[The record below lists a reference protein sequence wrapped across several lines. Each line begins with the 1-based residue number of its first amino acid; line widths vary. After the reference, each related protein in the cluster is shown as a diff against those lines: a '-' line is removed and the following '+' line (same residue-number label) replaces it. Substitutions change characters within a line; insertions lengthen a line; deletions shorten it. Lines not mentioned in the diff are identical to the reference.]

1 MIWFHSTTR
10 PSGSAAALQQRSF
23 PVFSSLAD
31 KLVLSNGVQMPGIGF
46 GTWQVPADS
55 TLENAVSAALKLGY
69 RFFDTAQIYG
79 NASAIGRGVLLSDL
93 PRAEIFISSKIWTSH
108 RSYDGVMRAFTDI
121 IEQLK
126 TTYLDQLLIH
136 WPATQGEPMIWQS
149 QNAGTWRALEDLYEQ
164 GVVKVIGVSNFLPHH
179 LVPLLARARIRPMV
193 NQLEIH
199 PGYPQFAAVNFCFK
213 QNIAVQAWSPLGR
226 GGLTHHPLLIELG
239 EKYGVSPALIAL
251 RWSLQ
256 HGFIPVVK
264 ALDAEHMKSNLDA
277 FGLTLEDEDMTR
289 LDTMQQVAFSG
300 LHPDTVTF

>member
-1 MIWFHSTTR
+1 M
-10 PSGSAAALQQRSF
+10 
-23 PVFSSLAD
+23 FSSLAD

-46 GTWQVPADS
+46 GTWQVPTDS

-164 GVVKVIGVSNFLPHH
+164 GAVKVIGVSNFLPHH

-199 PGYPQFAAVNFCFK
+199 PGYPQFAAGNFCFK

>member
-1 MIWFHSTTR
+1 MIWFHSTIR

-46 GTWQVPADS
+46 GTWQVPTDS

-164 GVVKVIGVSNFLPHH
+164 GAVKVIGVSNFLPHH

-199 PGYPQFAAVNFCFK
+199 PGYPQFAAVNFCLK

>member
-1 MIWFHSTTR
+1 MFWLHSTVR
-10 PSGSAAALQQRSF
+10 PPGSAAVLQQRNF

-31 KLVLSNGVQMPGIGF
+31 KLMLSNSVRVPSIGF

-164 GVVKVIGVSNFLPHH
+164 GAVKVIGVSNFLPHH

-199 PGYPQFAAVNFCFK
+199 PGYPQFATVNFCFK

-239 EKYGVSPALIAL
+239 EKYHVSPALIAL

-264 ALDAEHMKSNLDA
+264 TLDAEHMKSNLKA
-277 FGLTLEDEDMTR
+277 FDIVLKDEDMAR

>member
-1 MIWFHSTTR
+1 M
-10 PSGSAAALQQRSF
+10 
-23 PVFSSLAD
+23 FSSLAD

-46 GTWQVPADS
+46 GTWQVPTDS

-164 GVVKVIGVSNFLPHH
+164 GSVKVIGVSNFLPHH

>member
-1 MIWFHSTTR
+1 MIWFHSTIR

-46 GTWQVPADS
+46 GTWQVPTDS

-164 GVVKVIGVSNFLPHH
+164 GAVKVIGVSNFLPHH

-277 FGLTLEDEDMTR
+277 FGLTLEDEDMAR

>member
-1 MIWFHSTTR
+1 MIWFHSTIR

-46 GTWQVPADS
+46 GTWQVPTDS

-164 GVVKVIGVSNFLPHH
+164 GAVKVIGVSNFLPHH

-300 LHPDTVTF
+300 LHPDTITF

>member
-1 MIWFHSTTR
+1 M
-10 PSGSAAALQQRSF
+10 
-23 PVFSSLAD
+23 FSSLAD

-46 GTWQVPADS
+46 GTWQVPTDS

-93 PRAEIFISSKIWTSH
+93 LRAEIFISSKIWTSH

-164 GVVKVIGVSNFLPHH
+164 GAVKVIGVSNFLPHH

>member
-46 GTWQVPADS
+46 GTWQVPTDS

-164 GVVKVIGVSNFLPHH
+164 GAVKVIGVSNFLPHH

-289 LDTMQQVAFSG
+289 LDTMQQVAFSR

>member
-1 MIWFHSTTR
+1 MIWFHSTIR

-46 GTWQVPADS
+46 GTWQVPTDS

-136 WPATQGEPMIWQS
+136 WPATQDEPMIWQS

-164 GVVKVIGVSNFLPHH
+164 GAVKVIGVSNFLPHH

>member
-1 MIWFHSTTR
+1 MIWFHSTIR

-46 GTWQVPADS
+46 GTWQVPTDS

-164 GVVKVIGVSNFLPHH
+164 GAVKVIGISNFLPHH

-199 PGYPQFAAVNFCFK
+199 PGYPQFAAINFCFK

>member
-1 MIWFHSTTR
+1 MIWFHSTIR

-46 GTWQVPADS
+46 GTWQVPTDS

-93 PRAEIFISSKIWTSH
+93 LRAEIFISSKIWTSH

-164 GVVKVIGVSNFLPHH
+164 GAVKVIGVSNFLPHH

>member
-1 MIWFHSTTR
+1 MIWFHSTIR

-46 GTWQVPADS
+46 GTWQVPTDS

-164 GVVKVIGVSNFLPHH
+164 GAIKVIGVSNFLPHH

>member
-1 MIWFHSTTR
+1 MIWFHSTIR

-46 GTWQVPADS
+46 GTWQVPTDS

-164 GVVKVIGVSNFLPHH
+164 GAVKVIGVSNFLPHH

-289 LDTMQQVAFSG
+289 LDTMQQVAFSR

>member
-1 MIWFHSTTR
+1 MIWFHSTIR

-46 GTWQVPADS
+46 GTWQVPTDS

-164 GVVKVIGVSNFLPHH
+164 GAVKVIGVSNFLPHH

-264 ALDAEHMKSNLDA
+264 ALDAEHMKSNLGA

>member
-1 MIWFHSTTR
+1 M
-10 PSGSAAALQQRSF
+10 
-23 PVFSSLAD
+23 FSSLAD

-46 GTWQVPADS
+46 GTWQVPTDS

-164 GVVKVIGVSNFLPHH
+164 GAVKVIGVSNFLPHH

-289 LDTMQQVAFSG
+289 LDTMQQVAFSR

>member
-1 MIWFHSTTR
+1 M
-10 PSGSAAALQQRSF
+10 
-23 PVFSSLAD
+23 FSSLAD

-46 GTWQVPADS
+46 GTWQVPTDS

-164 GVVKVIGVSNFLPHH
+164 GAVKVIGVSNFLPHH

-226 GGLTHHPLLIELG
+226 GALTHHPLLIELG

>member
-1 MIWFHSTTR
+1 MIWFHSTIR

-46 GTWQVPADS
+46 GTWQVPTDS

-108 RSYDGVMRAFTDI
+108 RSYDGVMRAFTNI

-164 GVVKVIGVSNFLPHH
+164 GAVKVIGVSNFLPHH

-193 NQLEIH
+193 NQLEID

>member
-1 MIWFHSTTR
+1 MIWFHSTIR

-46 GTWQVPADS
+46 GTWQVPTDS

-164 GVVKVIGVSNFLPHH
+164 GAVKVIGVSNFLPHH

-277 FGLTLEDEDMTR
+277 FSLTLEDEDMTR

>member
-1 MIWFHSTTR
+1 MIWFHSTIR

-46 GTWQVPADS
+46 GTWQVPTDS

-164 GVVKVIGVSNFLPHH
+164 GAVKVIGVSNFLPHH

-193 NQLEIH
+193 NQLETH

-264 ALDAEHMKSNLDA
+264 ALDAEHMKSNLEA

>member
-1 MIWFHSTTR
+1 MIWFHSTIR

-46 GTWQVPADS
+46 GTWQVPTDS

-149 QNAGTWRALEDLYEQ
+149 QNAGTWRALEDLYAQ
-164 GVVKVIGVSNFLPHH
+164 GAVKVIGVSNFLPHH

>member
-1 MIWFHSTTR
+1 MIWFHSTIR

-46 GTWQVPADS
+46 GTWQVPTDS

-79 NASAIGRGVLLSDL
+79 NASAISRGVLLSDL

-164 GVVKVIGVSNFLPHH
+164 GAVKVIGVSNFLPHH

>member
-46 GTWQVPADS
+46 GTWQVPTDS

-126 TTYLDQLLIH
+126 TTYLDQFLIH

-164 GVVKVIGVSNFLPHH
+164 GAVKVIGVSNFLPHH

>member
-1 MIWFHSTTR
+1 MIWFHSTIR

-46 GTWQVPADS
+46 GTWQVPTDS

-164 GVVKVIGVSNFLPHH
+164 GAVKVIGVSNFLPHH

-193 NQLEIH
+193 NQLETH

>member
-1 MIWFHSTTR
+1 MIWFHSTIR

-46 GTWQVPADS
+46 GTWQVPTDS

-164 GVVKVIGVSNFLPHH
+164 GAVKVIGVSNFLPHH

-199 PGYPQFAAVNFCFK
+199 PGYPQFAAVTFCFK

>member
-1 MIWFHSTTR
+1 MIWFHSTIR

-300 LHPDTVTF
+300 LHPDTVTC

>member
-1 MIWFHSTTR
+1 M
-10 PSGSAAALQQRSF
+10 
-23 PVFSSLAD
+23 FSSLAD

-46 GTWQVPADS
+46 GTWQVPTDS

-149 QNAGTWRALEDLYEQ
+149 QNAGTRRALEDLYEQ
-164 GVVKVIGVSNFLPHH
+164 GAVKVIGVSNFLPHH

>member
-1 MIWFHSTTR
+1 MIWFHSTIR

-46 GTWQVPADS
+46 GTWQVPTDS

-69 RFFDTAQIYG
+69 RFFDTAQVYG

-164 GVVKVIGVSNFLPHH
+164 GAVKVIGVSNFLPHH

>member
-1 MIWFHSTTR
+1 M
-10 PSGSAAALQQRSF
+10 
-23 PVFSSLAD
+23 FSSLAD
-31 KLVLSNGVQMPGIGF
+31 KLVLPNGVRMPSIGF

-164 GVVKVIGVSNFLPHH
+164 GAVRVIGVSNFLPHH
-179 LVPLLARARIRPMV
+179 LVPLLARARFRPMV

-199 PGYPQFAAVNFCFK
+199 PGYPQFATVNFCFK
-213 QNIAVQAWSPLGR
+213 HNIAVQAWSPLGR

-239 EKYGVSPALIAL
+239 EKYHVSPALIAL

-264 ALDAEHMKSNLDA
+264 ALDAEHMKSNLKA
-277 FGLTLEDEDMTR
+277 FDIVIKDEDMAR

>member
-1 MIWFHSTTR
+1 MIWFHSTIR

-46 GTWQVPADS
+46 GTWQVPTDS

-164 GVVKVIGVSNFLPHH
+164 GAVKVIGVSNFLPHH

-251 RWSLQ
+251 HWSLQ

>member
-1 MIWFHSTTR
+1 MIWFHSTIR

-46 GTWQVPADS
+46 GTWQVPTDS

-69 RFFDTAQIYG
+69 RVFDTAQIYG

-164 GVVKVIGVSNFLPHH
+164 GAVKVIGVSNFLPHH

>member
-1 MIWFHSTTR
+1 M
-10 PSGSAAALQQRSF
+10 
-23 PVFSSLAD
+23 FSSLAD

-46 GTWQVPADS
+46 GTWQVPTDS
-55 TLENAVSAALKLGY
+55 TLENAVSAALKPGY

-164 GVVKVIGVSNFLPHH
+164 GAVKVIGVSNFLPHH

>member
-1 MIWFHSTTR
+1 M
-10 PSGSAAALQQRSF
+10 
-23 PVFSSLAD
+23 FSSLAD

-46 GTWQVPADS
+46 GTWQVPTDS

-69 RFFDTAQIYG
+69 RFFDIAQIYG

-164 GVVKVIGVSNFLPHH
+164 GAVKVIGVSNFLPHH

>member
-1 MIWFHSTTR
+1 MIWFHSTIR

-46 GTWQVPADS
+46 STWQVPTDS

-164 GVVKVIGVSNFLPHH
+164 GAVKVIGVSNFLPHH

>member
-1 MIWFHSTTR
+1 MIWFHSTIR

-46 GTWQVPADS
+46 GTWQVPTDS

-79 NASAIGRGVLLSDL
+79 NASAIGRVVLLSDL

-164 GVVKVIGVSNFLPHH
+164 GAVKVIGVSNFLPHH

>member
-1 MIWFHSTTR
+1 MIWFHSTIR

-46 GTWQVPADS
+46 GTWQVPTDS

-136 WPATQGEPMIWQS
+136 WPATQGELMIWQS

-164 GVVKVIGVSNFLPHH
+164 GAVKVIGVSNFLPHH

>member
-1 MIWFHSTTR
+1 MIWFHSTIR

-46 GTWQVPADS
+46 GTWQVPTDS

-164 GVVKVIGVSNFLPHH
+164 GAVKVIGVSNFLPHH

>member
-1 MIWFHSTTR
+1 MIWFHSTIR

-46 GTWQVPADS
+46 GTWQVPTDS

-121 IEQLK
+121 IERLK

-164 GVVKVIGVSNFLPHH
+164 GAVKVIGVSNFLPHH